1 MDQDAVVV
9 EEVHKGERCGGNN
22 KGEGEEVSTAGDCRA
37 AATCSAAIIVIV
49 VFAGHNNDHV
59 RLLWLAEVTW
69 STPMRLERRSNV
81 VAVAASLAL
90 MARRAKKMKRNCR
103 FAIAALQHLV
113 QQIART
119 HAVS

>member
-1 MDQDAVVV
+1 MEEAAIVLVLVRYDRVVFVLQVRRLEKRRELHDAQ
-9 EEVHKGERCGGNN
+9 NTT
-22 KGEGEEVSTAGDCRA
+22 EVSWNA
-37 AATCSAAIIVIV
+37 
-49 VFAGHNNDHV
+49 
-59 RLLWLAEVTW
+59 
-69 STPMRLERRSNV
+69 PMRLERRSNV